1 MSNRRPGQVIDGIYI
16 YPVIVEYDPDLI
28 LLLEDD
34 ESGVIIGQDFF
45 FLLYSITKNDHLE
58 QPEDRDVGL
67 LVQREVTVISVTG
80 DQQETTIVVTLNQPR

>member
-1 MSNRRPGQVIDGIYI
+1 MEYT

-80 DQQETTIVVTLNQPR
+80 DQQETTIVVTLNQPG